1 MRRALLR
8 LLGKGASLQSSY
20 LPGRSGFVITTPR
33 SLPVLRQ
40 ALMPRWACRLY
51 PICAERGRLFLEP
64 TSTLLR
70 QALFQDPIE
79 TWWTPDHQVAS
90 ELFFTAARGDRVRRL
105 RNPVAKRFAGPG
117 ARPCKAFRRLRCLAL
132 RLEAL
137 QVTPRPDKHWRAL
150 AEAFDE
156 LWRSAPL
163 HTLGS
168 DPLAGAVFA
177 FLQRCRTCSA
187 PQSGIDLWVSSPLA
201 GCGQTAEG
209 LSGYPDG

>member
-1 MRRALLR
+1 VRRALLR
-8 LLGKGASLQSSY
+8 LLGKGANLQSSY

-33 SLPVLRQ
+33 SLSVLRQ

-64 TSTLLR
+64 TSALLR

-79 TWWTPDHQVAS
+79 TWWTSDHQAAS
-90 ELFFTAARGDRVRRL
+90 EFFFTAARADRVRRL
-105 RNPVAKRFAGPG
+105 RNLVAAKAGPG
-117 ARPCKAFRRLRCLAL
+117 ARPCKAFRRLRPLAL

-137 QVTPRPDKHWRAL
+137 HVTPRPDKHWRAL

-156 LWRSAPL
+156 LWRSTPL

-187 PQSGIDLWVSSPLA
+187 PQRGIDLCVSSPR
-201 GCGQTAEG
+201 CGQTAQG